1 MAQMR
6 LLVKGAA
13 QVVRVA
19 AAGEKVKL
27 KDAMSDLAIV
37 NATQREGVSIA
48 VNRDGTIAA
57 VGLDSEVAGMF
68 PGASWETVID
78 AHGRSVVPGLVDA
91 HTHPVWA
98 GDRVHEFA
106 MKLAGASYME
116 VHAAGGGINFTVEH
130 TRAASEQELLDLL
143 LPRLRRMSSAAAL
156 CGADLVKAVQ
166 IALHSHVRVPIV
178 VAPIVPFIGAD
189 FPANSSLK
197 EQFSDSN

>member
-37 NATQREGVSIA
+37 NATQEEGVSIA

-68 PGASWETVID
+68 PGASWAAVID

-143 LPRLRRMSSAAAL
+143 LPRLRRMSSA
-156 CGADLVKAVQ
+156 GQ
-166 IALHSHVRVPIV
+166 FQRRSRVP
-178 VAPIVPFIGAD
+178 PP
-189 FPANSSLK
+189 S
-197 EQFSDSN
+197 